1 MHENLLVLGQDVH
14 FLIEQELGDIVLE
27 IKHPDLLG
35 KLPLEIL
42 VPIATYLMLKV
53 LTWQVL
59 PARISV
65 WLLLCCFGALV
76 SFFLI
81 FFIF

>member
-1 MHENLLVLGQDVH
+1 MHENRLVLGQDVH

-65 WLLLCCFGALV
+65 WLLLCCLGALV
-76 SFFLI
+76 TFFLI